1 MSATAA
7 KRPLELQGSASFK
20 QEAGSAADAG
30 ASASKSDPSAKKAHS
45 SKSKAKQVLD
55 EETKNKR
62 TAQNRAAQRA
72 FRERKERKMKELQEK
87 VTHLQEIQKQS
98 ETESEFLRGQLFTL
112 VKELK
117 RFRPETSNDSEVLN
131 YLAKHEVN
139 GSPQQQQTQ
148 YVTPPDSAA
157 AATAAATAKVQQNIQ
172 QKMNF
177 SFSYPF
183 NPKDPQQQNNIPS
196 PDGSSTYSTPNQ
208 QGKDHAS
215 ANKSSFSSSS
225 SSGAAATTQ
234 SSDFANNNFFTNNF
248 GTGSSPNGDS
258 TDASTP
264 SMNWLDNILYND
276 TLFNQQLKDGATPGD
291 NALPAFGNSGATP
304 GASALGKPTNYDSN
318 LLSNEFN
325 FDDQFDEQVTDF
337 CVKMNQVCGTRQDPV
352 PKASP
357 SDVSAMTTPSSLG
370 NAVSNSNITIP
381 SSVGSSKKA
390 SFGELSFGGAN
401 DATPS
406 TTMPFINDA
415 LAFPS
420 DSDSVMQ
427 PTTNP
432 PISSGNTPAS
442 VDSNANANANGTAS
456 TSLGFDANDFFRA
469 PNGSMSLG
477 THNDMYNQFIRDQDE
492 DRDDADEDEDNLAG
506 LISEE
511 PAQPPMPAAAL
522 AKQQEMMA
530 RAAATAKKA
539 QTDDN
544 DDDDDAGIVVPSK
557 DDDLLKCSEI
567 WDRITSHP
575 KYSDI
580 DIDGLCGELMAKAK
594 CSERGVVVNAS
605 DVQLALSKHMA

>member
-1 MSATAA
+1 MSAAAA
-7 KRPLELQGSASFK
+7 KRPLELN
-20 QEAGSAADAG
+20 G
-30 ASASKSDPSAKKAHS
+30 ASAPYAQESAVSETSGGNAANTKKAHS
-45 SKSKAKQVLD
+45 SKSKAKVSLD

-72 FRERKERKMKELQEK
+72 FRERKERKMKELEQK
-87 VTHLQEIQKQS
+87 VNHLQDIQKQS
-98 ETESEFLRGQLFTL
+98 EMESEFLRGQLFTL

-131 YLAKHEVN
+131 YLAKHEVEDDN
-139 GSPQQQQTQ
+139 QQEPQNISSI
-148 YVTPPDSAA
+148 TPPDSAS
-157 AATAAATAKVQQNIQ
+157 ATAAATAKVQQSIQ

-183 NPKDPQQQNNIPS
+183 NEKNGNQNNNTNIPS

-208 QGKDHAS
+208 QKDSVSGSNKGSVSGS
-215 ANKSSFSSSS
+215 A
-225 SSGAAATTQ
+225 GAVE
-234 SSDFANNNFFTNNF
+234 SHVLNNNFFTNNF
-248 GTGSSPNGDS
+248 GSSGSPNDNNS

-264 SMNWLDNILYND
+264 SMNWLDNILYSDNM
-276 TLFNQQLKDGATPGD
+276 FNEQLKNGGTPGG
-291 NALPAFGNSGATP
+291 NALPILGNGNGNNNA
-304 GASALGKPTNYDSN
+304 ASSNADKSANYDSN

-325 FDDQFDEQVTDF
+325 FDENFDEQVTDF

-352 PKASP
+352 PKTSP
-357 SDVSAMTTPSSLG
+357 SDVSAMTTPNSLG
-370 NAVSNSNITIP
+370 NSLTNSNITIP

-390 SFGELSFGGAN
+390 SFGELSFSGNGAN
-401 DATPS
+401 TQTPGAS
-406 TTMPFINDA
+406 ANSMPFINDA

-420 DSDSVMQ
+420 DSNDFARA
-427 PTTNP
+427 
-432 PISSGNTPAS
+432 PISSGATPATDDNS
-442 VDSNANANANGTAS
+442 KQTPM
-456 TSLGFDANDFFRA
+456 TFDPNEFFRA
-469 PNGSMSLG
+469 PNGSMSMG
-477 THNDMYNQFIRDQDE
+477 NSNDMYNQFIASQDE
-492 DRDDADEDEDNLAG
+492 DKEDEDEEDDSLAG

-511 PAQPPMPAAAL
+511 PSAPAQPPMPAGAI
-522 AKQQEMMA
+522 AKQKEMMA
-530 RAAATAKKA
+530 RASAAAAGKSF
-539 QTDDN
+539 
-544 DDDDDAGIVVPSK
+544 DDDDEDGIVVPSK